1 VEGDPVV
8 EVGWS
13 IHPDRWGEGFAPEAA
28 RASVA
33 WGFEVSDLEEIVSF
47 AVLDNARSRR
57 VMEKI
62 GMKRVRA
69 IERAGLPHVVYA
81 VHR

>member
-1 VEGDPVV
+1 MV

-33 WGFEVSDLEEIVSF
+33 WGFEVCDLEEIVSF
-47 AVLDNARSRR
+47 AVPDNARSRR

-62 GMKRVRA
+62 GMRPTGT
-69 IERAGLPHVVYA
+69 IERASLPHVLYSI
-81 VHR
+81 RR